1 MFKSVFIKVLFLGI
15 GGTLIVLTN
24 FTAKEHRAIELGGVD
39 STAVITEKKERH
51 RGVENKHDSYAI
63 YLDVPKGSPR
73 QKASVPSGVFKKTKI
88 GDTVAI
94 R

>member
-1 MFKSVFIKVLFLGI
+1 
-15 GGTLIVLTN
+15 VLTN

-51 RGVENKHDSYAI
+51 RGVENKHESYAI
-63 YLDVPKGSPR
+63 YLDVPKESPR
-73 QKASVPSGVFKKTKI
+73 QKASVPSGYSKKLKI